1 MIIGYILQNPQKKI
15 SAVKTFF
22 VDEHM
27 VKTLDWKSKF
37 KPRQNFEKYHKAA
50 RSVYSSNARV
60 KLSSS
65 QMEKS
70 AVIFFIM
77 IQFKQFFRRNVFMCF
92 SFYDCSE
99 PKPQLDS
106 FNSFKEFLFGLPLT
120 LTYGYMHLKT
130 KLCPTLLFMTFFI
143 TPSLLVYN

>member
-1 MIIGYILQNPQKKI
+1 MMIGYILQNPQKKI

-22 VDEHM
+22 VDER
-27 VKTLDWKSKF
+27 KSKF

-92 SFYDCSE
+92 SF
-99 PKPQLDS
+99 
-106 FNSFKEFLFGLPLT
+106 
-120 LTYGYMHLKT
+120 
-130 KLCPTLLFMTFFI
+130 
-143 TPSLLVYN
+143 